1 MGKGHTCVHTHV
13 DFSAGKVS
21 ACMCVSVCVSM
32 RAYSHVHTFAA
43 IPLHVCVC
51 VCVCLRARA
60 HTVTAIPASGQAGD
74 SPDASE
80 PPGLRNV
87 IGLGAGPWVCPTC
100 AEGHRAVASENG

>member
-51 VCVCLRARA
+51 VCARA
-60 HTVTAIPASGQAGD
+60 HTQSLPSLHQDRLETPQMPL
-74 SPDASE
+74 SPQ
-80 PPGLRNV
+80 G
-87 IGLGAGPWVCPTC
+87 
-100 AEGHRAVASENG
+100 